1 MKWRIFM
8 NEEML
13 EKEDIATIEFEK
25 TRQELNKKYGIEL
38 PDSETISKNIAKY
51 CSEPDDGSPLN

>member
-1 MKWRIFM
+1 M

-13 EKEDIATIEFEK
+13 ENEDIATIEFEK

-51 CSEPDDGSPLN
+51 CSEFPDDGSPLN